1 MGKQAA
7 YQMEFSE
14 NVSRYIGKD
23 GSEKSQYG
31 ASGFSLFSVYNKFK
45 SSLPR
50 QMIDILFTI
59 IKNFWLRTTW
69 NL

>member
-7 YQMEFSE
+7 YQMESSE

-23 GSEKSQYG
+23 VQDVQM
-31 ASGFSLFSVYNKFK
+31 SVYNKFIGF
-45 SSLPR
+45 LPR

-59 IKNFWLRTTW
+59 IKHFWLRKTW

>member
-7 YQMEFSE
+7 YQMESSE

-23 GSEKSQYG
+23 VQDVQM
-31 ASGFSLFSVYNKFK
+31 SVYDKFK
-45 SSLPR
+45 GFLPR

-59 IKNFWLRTTW
+59 IKHFWLRKTW